1 MAWYETFMVMLGIG
15 LLMGSMRPIAQI
27 LKLLET
33 GRLHRSWQF
42 LRVLIVLLMVGY
54 AAILAIQFGNPPD
67 LLGLVGSW
75 VIVLGGAFVFIVA
88 KLSAL
93 TTADIVRIAKLE
105 AEALRDPL
113 TGAFNRRYMDAYLPV
128 VVANA
133 RRTRRPL
140 SALLV
145 DLDHFKRVNDTYG
158 HAVGDLVLKKVSS
171 LLMENSRAG
180 DAVIRYGGEEFVVIA
195 QETGS
200 DAAAMLGERMRSRIH
215 ALPIALPDGRE
226 IQATASIGV
235 AALSL
240 NNDQDDLLE
249 RADQALYAAKANGRN
264 QVCAAA

>member
-1 MAWYETFMVMLGIG
+1 MVWYEFSMVLVGIG
-15 LLMGSMRPIAQI
+15 LLMASMRPIAQI
-27 LKLLET
+27 LKLVES
-33 GRLHRSWQF
+33 GHLHRSWRF
-42 LRVLIVLLMVGY
+42 LRALIVLLILGY
-54 AAILAIQFGNPPD
+54 TCILGIQFGNPPD
-67 LLGLVGSW
+67 LLGLIGSW
-75 VIVLGGAFVFIVA
+75 VLVAGGAFVFTVA
-88 KLSAL
+88 QLSAL
-93 TTADIVRIAKLE
+93 TTADLVRIAKLE
-105 AEALRDPL
+105 SDVVRDPL

-133 RRTRRPL
+133 RRTSRPL

-171 LLMENSRAG
+171 LLIESSRAG

-200 DAAAMLGERMRSRIH
+200 EAAAALGERMRQRIH
-215 ALPIALPDGRE
+215 AEAIPLPDGRE

-240 NNDQDDLLE
+240 NNDQDDLLG